1 MSLSRSDQARLNGAK
16 SRGPKSPEGKARS
29 ALNAL
34 KHGRY
39 ATNAIVLK
47 NEDPEAFEELVAGY
61 IRRIQPA
68 DPVEYSLTRELAA
81 IDWLLVRVYA
91 LDTRL
96 LDHEMEIQAPA
107 LDSAGLAIPE
117 LTRVLNASRSI
128 VDHSKLPAF
137 LARREAQLVRARHS
151 ILGNLKD
158 LRKNFPPCDPAPE
171 VVPPQSL
178 NPESPVSI
186 EPETNP
192 TCESGSGSGSGADP
206 QVCAGPPGPA
216 TNKTSATSDSDA
228 ASQVRAERSS
238 ASESAPDNDA
248 PGPASEQTAP
258 EPANTLPID
267 SGVEPGGHAPNLKS
281 GKSVPCVPSTEAVPG
296 SSSDPLEHLGAEP
309 GSSNRPGTTGGR
321 PGGRAPR
328 LKTPWGSAPPIPK
341 AA

>member
-1 MSLSRSDQARLNGAK
+1 MSLSRSDQGRLNGAK
-16 SRGPKSPEGKARS
+16 SRGPKTPEGKARS

-158 LRKNFPPCDPAPE
+158 LRKNFPPSESAPE

-178 NPESPVSI
+178 NPESPAPI

-192 TCESGSGSGSGADP
+192 TC
-206 QVCAGPPGPA
+206 
-216 TNKTSATSDSDA
+216 
-228 ASQVRAERSS
+228 
-238 ASESAPDNDA
+238 
-248 PGPASEQTAP
+248 
-258 EPANTLPID
+258 
-267 SGVEPGGHAPNLKS
+267 GVEPKM
-281 GKSVPCVPSTEAVPG
+281 
-296 SSSDPLEHLGAEP
+296 
-309 GSSNRPGTTGGR
+309 
-321 PGGRAPR
+321 
-328 LKTPWGSAPPIPK
+328 
-341 AA
+341 

>member
-1 MSLSRSDQARLNGAK
+1 MNLATAAEACATKRERQNPSRSLALAK
-16 SRGPKSPEGKARS
+16 SIPCVFNSLRGANPDSACGVFYLSMWLGRRDRPGPPQIPSKAETRDNVAFQIRSGPPEWREVARSQEPGGQGRS

-47 NEDPEAFEELVAGY
+47 NEDPEAFEELVAVY

-107 LDSAGLAIPE
+107 LDSAGLVVPE

-151 ILGNLKD
+151 
-158 LRKNFPPCDPAPE
+158 
-171 VVPPQSL
+171 S
-178 NPESPVSI
+178 
-186 EPETNP
+186 
-192 TCESGSGSGSGADP
+192 
-206 QVCAGPPGPA
+206 
-216 TNKTSATSDSDA
+216 SAT
-228 ASQVRAERSS
+228 
-238 ASESAPDNDA
+238 
-248 PGPASEQTAP
+248 
-258 EPANTLPID
+258 
-267 SGVEPGGHAPNLKS
+267 
-281 GKSVPCVPSTEAVPG
+281 
-296 SSSDPLEHLGAEP
+296 
-309 GSSNRPGTTGGR
+309 
-321 PGGRAPR
+321 
-328 LKTPWGSAPPIPK
+328 
-341 AA
+341 

>member
-158 LRKNFPPCDPAPE
+158 LRKNFPPSDSAPE

-178 NPESPVSI
+178 NPESPAPI

-192 TCESGSGSGSGADP
+192 AESRAALQRRAGSPEPASNISAAFGAVSEEAL
-206 QVCAGPPGPA
+206 QHR
-216 TNKTSATSDSDA
+216 A
-228 ASQVRAERSS
+228 AS
-238 ASESAPDNDA
+238 
-248 PGPASEQTAP
+248 PGPASSKMTASSDSAAALQHRAVSPRPAPEQT
-258 EPANTLPID
+258 TL
-267 SGVEPGGHAPNLKS
+267 E
-281 GKSVPCVPSTEAVPG
+281 
-296 SSSDPLEHLGAEP
+296 
-309 GSSNRPGTTGGR
+309 RPK
-321 PGGRAPR
+321 
-328 LKTPWGSAPPIPK
+328 LPK

>member
-216 TNKTSATSDSDA
+216 
-228 ASQVRAERSS
+228 
-238 ASESAPDNDA
+238 P
-248 PGPASEQTAP
+248 EQTPP

-267 SGVEPGGHAPNLKS
+267 SGVEPGGHTPNLKS
-281 GKSVPCVPSTEAVPG
+281 GKSAPCVPSTEAVPG
-296 SSSDPLEHLGAEP
+296 SSSDPLEQPGAGP
-309 GSSNRPGTTGGR
+309 GSSNRPATTGGRNEVTGGRPGDSSRTGTTGGRNEVTGGR